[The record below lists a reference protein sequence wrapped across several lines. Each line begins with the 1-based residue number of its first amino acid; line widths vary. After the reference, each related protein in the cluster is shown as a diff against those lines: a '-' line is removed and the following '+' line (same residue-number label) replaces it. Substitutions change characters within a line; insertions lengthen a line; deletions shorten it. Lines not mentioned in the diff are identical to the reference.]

1 MAGSGGQELMG
12 DRGARPR
19 AATDDDRC
27 LYDFADDLRVGSTV
41 IHEHEPPPEEAKD
54 LLADPKKLLDM
65 IFNYTYVAWAR
76 GRTGGSLAEEEEE
89 AP

>member
-27 LYDFADDLRVGSTV
+27 LDDFADDLRVGSTV
-41 IHEHEPPPEEAKD
+41 SHEHEPPPEEAKD
-54 LLADPKKLLDM
+54 LLADPPPADRVKVGLRLERDQ
-65 IFNYTYVAWAR
+65 
-76 GRTGGSLAEEEEE
+76 
-89 AP
+89 